1 MPHGTA
7 PPPHKEL
14 SVARIHMIWLL
25 SVHMGMSGRQLGD
38 ETGLAGRPG
47 DLEPGVIALEVVV
60 ELSLGG

>member
-1 MPHGTA
+1 
-7 PPPHKEL
+7 
-14 SVARIHMIWLL
+14 
-25 SVHMGMSGRQLGD
+25 MGMSGRQLGD